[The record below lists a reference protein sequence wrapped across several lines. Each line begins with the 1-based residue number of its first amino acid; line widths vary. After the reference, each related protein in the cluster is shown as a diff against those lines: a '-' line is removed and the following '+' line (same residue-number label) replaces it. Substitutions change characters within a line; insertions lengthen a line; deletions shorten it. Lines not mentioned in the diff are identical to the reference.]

1 MEEKA
6 FYIAIFH
13 SVKQPKKKKDKKK
26 ITKFEDTTM
35 KKII

>member
-13 SVKQPKKKKDKKK
+13 SVKQPKKK